1 MKTSYETKDKAFLR
15 LRGMDDQDEN
25 GHQKE
30 KQFELTSIL
39 GDQNCKVL

>member
-15 LRGMDDQDEN
+15 LGEMDDQDDN

-30 KQFELTSIL
+30 KQL
-39 GDQNCKVL
+39 QNKQ